1 MSAGPAS
8 NRLFGLAL
16 VVLIAA
22 VETHALWRGNHLY
35 PWLLELVGVIVVVT
49 AVKPEWL
56 QPLRQGGAAL
66 GSALR
71 QALNPLL
78 LGLLFFG
85 VFTPLGLLMR
95 LGGRDLMKRRFEP
108 GALSYWV
115 RRNPRT
121 LTAESFRDPF

>member
-1 MSAGPAS
+1 MKTATAS

-16 VVLIAA
+16 IGLIVAI
-22 VETHALWRGNHLY
+22 EGYALWRGHRVY
-35 PWLLELVGVIVVVT
+35 PWLLELVGVV
-49 AVKPEWL
+49 AVMTMARPEWL
-56 QPLRQGGAAL
+56 EPLRRGASELAAAL
-66 GSALR
+66 QRALH
-71 QALNPLL
+71 PFL

-95 LGGRDLMKRRFEP
+95 LAGRDLMKRSFEP
-108 GALSYWV
+108 GALTYWV